1 MAVDFTLS
9 EAAKRWLSRQA
20 RTSIENGLANA
31 GRAMPVPELTEQGG
45 MTLSPADVAQL
56 GAPLG
61 AFVTL
66 KIQQCLRG
74 CIGAIVSNASLYEN
88 VWNMAY
94 AAAFRDPRFPPL
106 RLLEWKNCSVD
117 ISVLAKPTPCPNPD
131 LIEVGRHGLI
141 LQFAGHTG
149 VFLPQ
154 VPVEQGWDR
163 LTYLNQ
169 LCGKAGLPA
178 GSWQQAGAGLFWYE
192 ALVFEA

>member
-1 MAVDFTLS
+1 MAVNFALS
-9 EAAKRWLSRQA
+9 DAARKWLSRLA
-20 RTSIENGLANA
+20 RMSIENGLANA
-31 GRAMPVPELTEQGG
+31 GKAMPAPQDDTSLA
-45 MTLSPADVAQL
+45 PADAAQL
-56 GAPLG
+56 CATLG

-66 KIQQCLRG
+66 KIQDCLRG
-74 CIGAIVSNASLYEN
+74 CIGAIVANAPLYEN

-106 RLLEWKNCSVD
+106 RPIEWKNCTVD

-131 LIEVGRHGLI
+131 LVEVGRHGLI
-141 LQFAGHTG
+141 LQFGGHTG

-169 LCGKAGLPA
+169 LCAKAGLPA
-178 GSWQQAGAGLFWYE
+178 GTWQQAGAGLFWYE
-192 ALVFEA
+192 VLVFEA